1 MSDKDVLKEINTAGP
16 EERIEI
22 FKGLSILDKKVV
34 LLRSSQSVIESVV
47 AEMEDEEITGLLRK
61 FDPDEGADILGY
73 LDEDKRENI
82 LEKMESG
89 RRERLNYLLGF
100 DPETAAGLMD
110 LAYITVNRNSTFGE
124 VSDRIKRFEK
134 KRKKFP
140 AVLVVSEEGLVGE
153 LPGHAI
159 SIQDNPQKK
168 IDEHV
173 KPLTQIKYDSEED
186 EVIQQFRN
194 NPRDKMVV
202 QGEDGSILGVIRS
215 EDVLRVLEERSTET
229 LYDFA
234 SVSEEESVWD
244 SPLEKVK
251 NRYKWLILNLGTAFL
266 AASVVSLFQA
276 TIEAFVLL
284 AVYMPI
290 VAGMGGNAGTQTMA
304 VTIRGLTLGEIDFA
318 SGKMM
323 VLNEVSGSLIN
334 GAINGLL
341 ISLVAIFIN
350 KSPVLGVVLA
360 TSMIINLGIAG
371 FFGAS
376 IPLTL
381 KKANL
386 DPATS
391 ATIFITTATD
401 VLGFFVFLGL
411 AQMLI

>member
-1 MSDKDVLKEINTAGP
+1 MSDKDVLKEINTSEP
-16 EERIEI
+16 EERAEV
-22 FKGLSILDKKVV
+22 FRGLSITDKKVV
-34 LLRSSQSVIESVV
+34 LLRASQSILEGILSK
-47 AEMEDEEITGLLRK
+47 MGDEEIKGILTK
-61 FDPDEGADILGY
+61 FDPDEGADILGH
-73 LDEDKRENI
+73 LDEDRRRNI
-82 LEKMESG
+82 LEKMERG
-89 RRERLNYLLGF
+89 RRERLNYLMGF

-110 LAYITVNRNSTFGE
+110 LAYITVDSGSTYAE
-124 VSDRIKRFEK
+124 VSDRIKIFEE

-140 AVLVVSEEGLVGE
+140 TVLVVGKEGFVGE

-159 SIQDNPQKK
+159 SIQDNLQKK

-173 KPLTQIKYDSEED
+173 RPLTQIKYDREED

-202 QGEDGSILGVIRS
+202 QGEGGSILGVIRS
-215 EDVLRVLEERSTET
+215 EDVLRVIEERSIET

-244 SPLEKVK
+244 SPFEKVK

-266 AASVVSLFQA
+266 AALVVSLFQA

-290 VAGMGGNAGTQTMA
+290 VAGMGGNAGTQSMA

-318 SGKMM
+318 SGRMM
-323 VLNEVSGSLIN
+323 ILNEVSSSLIN
-334 GAINGLL
+334 GAINGVL

-350 KSPVLGVVLA
+350 QSPLLGVVLA
-360 TSMIINLGIAG
+360 ASMIINLGIAG

-381 KKANL
+381 KKMDF

>member
-1 MSDKDVLKEINTAGP
+1 MSDKDVLKEINTSEP
-16 EERIEI
+16 EERTE
-22 FKGLSILDKKVV
+22 FFRGLPITDKKVV
-34 LLRSSQSVIESVV
+34 ILRASQSILEGILS
-47 AEMEDEEITGLLRK
+47 ELGDEEITNILTR
-61 FDPDEGADILGY
+61 FDPDEGADILGH
-73 LDEDKRENI
+73 LDEDRRRNI
-82 LEKMESG
+82 LEKMERG
-89 RRERLNYLLGF
+89 RRERLNYLMGF

-110 LAYITVNRNSTFGE
+110 LAYITVDSDSTYAE
-124 VSDRIKRFEK
+124 VSDRIKIFEE

-140 AVLVVSEEGLVGE
+140 TVLVIGEGGLVGE

-168 IDEHV
+168 IEEHV

-202 QGEDGSILGVIRS
+202 QGEGGSILGVIRS
-215 EDVLRVLEERSTET
+215 EDVLRVIEERSTET

-251 NRYKWLILNLGTAFL
+251 NRYKWLILNLGTAFI
-266 AASVVSLFQA
+266 AALVVSFFQA

-290 VAGMGGNAGTQTMA
+290 VAGMGGNAGTQSMA

-334 GAINGLL
+334 GAINGVL

-350 KSPVLGVVLA
+350 KSPLLGVALA
-360 TSMIINLGIAG
+360 ASMIINLGIAG

-381 KKANL
+381 KKIDI

>member
-1 MSDKDVLKEINTAGP
+1 MSDKSVLKEVQSTRP
-16 EERIEI
+16 EERISI
-22 FKGLSILDKKVV
+22 FRGLSKPDKKIV
-34 LLRSSQSVIESVV
+34 LLRASISVV
-47 AEMEDEEITGLLRK
+47 EDILSDLKDEEIEELVRAL
-61 FDPDEGADILGY
+61 DPDKGADILGY
-73 LDEDKRENI
+73 MDED
-82 LEKMESG
+82 
-89 RRERLNYLLGF
+89 RRETILNKMGKERRGKIGYLLGF
-100 DPETAAGLMD
+100 DPESAAGLMD
-110 LAYITVNRNSTFGE
+110 LAYIVVEKDTTFQE
-124 VSDRIKRFEK
+124 VSERIKTFEE
-134 KRKKFP
+134 RRNKFP
-140 AVLVVSEEGLVGE
+140 TVLVVDDQGLIGE
-153 LPGHAI
+153 LPGHSI
-159 SIQDNPQKK
+159 SVNERPEEK
-168 IDEHV
+168 IEDHV
-173 KPLTQIKYDSEED
+173 KPLSNIDYDESED
-186 EVIQQFRN
+186 EVIQSFRD

-202 QGEDGSILGVIRS
+202 LEEDGSILGVIRS
-215 EDVLRVLEERSTET
+215 EDVLRIVEERSIET

-234 SVSEEESVWD
+234 SVSEEEGVWD
-244 SPLEKVK
+244 SPLMKVK

-304 VTIRGLTLGEIDFA
+304 VTVRGLTLGEIDFS

-323 VLNEVSGSLIN
+323 VLNEISGSLIN
-334 GAINGLL
+334 GAINGVL

-350 KSPVLGVVLA
+350 KSPLLGLVLA
-360 TSMIINLGIAG
+360 ASMIVNLGIAG

-381 KKANL
+381 KKMKF